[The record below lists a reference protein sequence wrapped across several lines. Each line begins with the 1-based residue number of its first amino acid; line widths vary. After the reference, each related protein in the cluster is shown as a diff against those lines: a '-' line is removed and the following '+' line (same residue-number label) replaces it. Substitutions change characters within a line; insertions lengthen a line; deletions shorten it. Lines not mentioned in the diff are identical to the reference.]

1 MKYDIANRQGAMPK
15 SGRSGSRLRQ
25 GARSTLQPAIQ
36 LLSAIA
42 VLLALVCCVD
52 LCVDCGELT
61 FAAAEARR
69 RDDGQD
75 AAYHDPSRVKND
87 ANLEEDSK

>member
-1 MKYDIANRQGAMPK
+1 MKSDIANRQGAMPK
-15 SGRSGSRLRQ
+15 SGRLRR

-42 VLLALVCCVD
+42 VLLALVCGVD

-69 RDDGQD
+69 RDGGQIT
-75 AAYHDPSRVKND
+75 AYPDPSCVKN
-87 ANLEEDSK
+87 